1 MEVCALSSGSS
12 GNCFLVSNGNNS
24 ILIDAGISCKKIE
37 ERMLSINKKVEAIK
51 GIFVT
56 HEHSDHIKG
65 IDVFSRKF
73 NVPIFASKRV
83 IDESFLCS
91 KEELICPIKKDEN
104 LIIGGMEVVSF
115 SKVHKAVDPLSFTII
130 DNKNGKKVSIIT
142 DAGHVCNNIMENIS
156 LSNSLFIESNHDPEM
171 LENGPYPCFLKKW
184 IGGDTGHL
192 SNMQSALSILENAKS
207 KLKSVSLC
215 HLSEHNNTPQ
225 LAMNLHR
232 TMIKHR
238 FDLKPKIFVSTKDS
252 VSEIVKLT

>member
-12 GNCFLVSNGNNS
+12 GNCFLVSNGNKS
-24 ILIDAGISCKKIE
+24 ILIDAGISCKRIE
-37 ERMLSINKKVEAIK
+37 ERMLSINKKVENIK

-73 NVPIFASKRV
+73 NVPIFATKKV
-83 IDESFLCS
+83 IEQNFLCS

-104 LIIGGMEVVSF
+104 TLMGGMEIVSF
-115 SKVHKAVDPLSFTII
+115 SKVHKATDPVSFTVIN
-130 DNKNGKKVSIIT
+130 NKSGKKVSIIT
-142 DAGHVCNNIMENIS
+142 DAGHVCENIIENIS
-156 LSNSLFIESNHDPEM
+156 LSDSLFIESNHDPEM
-171 LENGPYPCFLKKW
+171 LENGPYPYFLKKW

-192 SNMQSALSILENAKS
+192 SNMQSALSVLENAKR
-207 KLKSVSLC
+207 KLKTITLC

-225 LAMNLHR
+225 IALNLHR

-238 FDLKPKIFVSTKDS
+238 LDLKPKIYVSTKERT
-252 VSEIVKLT
+252 SEIIKVN